1 MSEQMQALLSGRYP
15 TFLAEMKRHSSLLY
29 VFVGFF
35 ALILLT
41 MLNFVDYSPVG
52 FLILCLFASP
62 VLLPVA
68 LLSLYLA
75 RVVHR
80 ARLVV
85 AIARVQSRSSITRMD
100 EDMRRSE
107 NYRMNVEIL
116 EGYAGRERPDEP
128 VTGSIKG
135 VVCLGDAFRKMPSDR
150 AVFLRMV
157 QAHLFGRLRYQLL
170 GWEELPA

>member
-1 MSEQMQALLSGRYP
+1 MQSLLAGRYP
-15 TFLAEMKRHSSLLY
+15 TFLADLKRHCSLIY
-29 VFVGFF
+29 VFPAFVV
-35 ALILLT
+35 LMLLT
-41 MLNFVDYSPVG
+41 LLNFAKYNPVV
-52 FLILCLFASP
+52 FLTLCLAASP
-62 VLLPVA
+62 VLVPVA
-68 LLSLYLA
+68 LFALYLVRA
-75 RVVHR
+75 IHR

-85 AIARVQSRSSITRMD
+85 AIARIESRSSFTTMD
-100 EDMRRSE
+100 EDMRSSE

-135 VVCLGDAFRKMPSDR
+135 VVCLGDAFRKMPSNR

-170 GWEELPA
+170 GWEELPT